1 MYVYTCIFT
10 SSPTINFVEG
20 TNILIPVSFITL
32 TFTIPLEYKRER
44 ERERESLREIVKQTM
59 ICIYKKIRKQIR
71 NQKIAIK

>member
-10 SSPTINFVEG
+10 SSPAINFVEG

-44 ERERESLREIVKQTM
+44 EREREFERDSKTDYDMHIQE
-59 ICIYKKIRKQIR
+59 
-71 NQKIAIK
+71 N

>member
-10 SSPTINFVEG
+10 SSPAINFVEG

-44 ERERESLREIVKQTM
+44 ERERERV
-59 ICIYKKIRKQIR
+59 
-71 NQKIAIK
+71 